1 MNQSTDHDPRRPL
14 RVLQSF
20 GRPRPTTNP
29 YIAMLNDCLD
39 QHPEVELL
47 TFKWRRALTADV
59 DVFHAHWP
67 EILVGGHRPLKT
79 AVRQVLFLIMLIRM
93 RVRGTA
99 IVRTQHN
106 LELPQGI
113 SRRETALLKLFERW
127 TTLRIRLN
135 THTEISEQPFTTI
148 VHGHY
153 RNWFAR
159 YPRRER
165 QPGHLAYFGLIRR
178 YKAVDTLLAA
188 FRQLPTDGE
197 PVSLYIGGNP
207 STDNFGPNS
216 STWPTATQES
226 RPSSSS
232 SATPNSSPPP
242 PRPS

>member
-1 MNQSTDHDPRRPL
+1 
-14 RVLQSF
+14 
-20 GRPRPTTNP
+20 
-29 YIAMLNDCLD
+29 MLNDCLD

-127 TTLRIRLN
+127 TTLLDPAEHPHRNQRAAIHHHRPRPLPELVRPTIR
-135 THTEISEQPFTTI
+135 
-148 VHGHY
+148 GD
-153 RNWFAR
+153 
-159 YPRRER
+159 ER

-207 STDNFGPNS
+207 STDELRAELVEPGRP
-216 STWPTATQES
+216 ATQES